1 MIRESA
7 NHVKSMVNSALEDG
21 VLTARRMAK
30 RGRHAAEDA
39 LEQTAHQIKKHP
51 FRAIATGFG
60 VGIGLGAMSM
70 WLYRRN
76 GNRNG
81 RH

>member
-51 FRAIATGFG
+51 
-60 VGIGLGAMSM
+60 
-70 WLYRRN
+70 
-76 GNRNG
+76 
-81 RH
+81 

>member
-7 NHVKSMVNSALEDG
+7 NHVKSMMNTALEDG
-21 VLTARRMAK
+21 VETARRMAK
-30 RGRHAAEDA
+30 RSRHAAEDA

-51 FRAIATGFG
+51 FRAIATGLG

>member
-7 NHVKSMVNSALEDG
+7 NHVKSMMNTALEDG
-21 VLTARRMAK
+21 VETARRMAK

-51 FRAIATGFG
+51 FRAIATGLG

>member
-30 RGRHAAEDA
+30 RGRHAAVCPGDPRPVRRRRGRDSPGGDGRCADGEPA
-39 LEQTAHQIKKHP
+39 AGGLLP
-51 FRAIATGFG
+51 RRADP
-60 VGIGLGAMSM
+60 
-70 WLYRRN
+70 RRP
-76 GNRNG
+76 
-81 RH
+81 

>member
-60 VGIGLGAMSM
+60 VGVGLGALGV
-70 WLYRRN
+70 WLYHRN
-76 GNRNG
+76 GNHR
-81 RH
+81 